1 MTTDYTTTE
10 LAAKLGLTRQGISNN
25 IRRGNLKATKGTR
38 DGRICYLISAQEYER
53 FCDWWSAKRPGGKTD
68 RWYESIPNTDE
79 VTDYGATIFWSQVR
93 IAPSPKNPRHT
104 IRYVPVRC
112 RCGHTRDLLVNG
124 MGRYKYRGLCMA
136 CSSVHYASRGQ
147 ANFNWKSGS
156 YIRQD
161 GYRCIHR
168 SSLTA
173 TELALYGPMFGTTK
187 PYALEHRLVMARV
200 LGRPLGRHEHVH
212 HINADKLDNRPEN
225 LKLVSPTGHAVI
237 ELVMARAE
245 VKRLRALVALLLAT
259 VAIARGG

>member
-1 MTTDYTTTE
+1 MTTSYTS
-10 LAAKLGLTRQGISNN
+10 AQVAKQLGLSRQGVNNN

-38 DGRICYLISAQEYER
+38 NGHTLYLISAQEFER
-53 FCDWWSAKRPGGKTD
+53 FRAWWSAKRPYGKND
-68 RWYESIPNTDE
+68 RWYDSIPNTDE
-79 VTDYGATIFWSQVR
+79 VTEYGATIFWSQVHV
-93 IAPSPKNPRHT
+93 APDPKNARHT

-112 RCGHTRDLLVNG
+112 RCGRTRDLIANELP
-124 MGRYKYRGLCMA
+124 RYKYRGLCMPCA
-136 CSSVHYASRGQ
+136 SAHYTSRGR

-173 TELALYGPMFGTTK
+173 AELALYGPMFGTTK

-259 VAIARGG
+259 VALARGG